1 MEKSDL
7 KYGDIVEARNGVKYV
22 VYYNGSEKALVSLI
36 SGWCVG
42 LDEYNENLTSA
53 KDYTNFDIM
62 KVYNDYTCKELLWER
77 KEEPKLTEDEKAILR
92 NVPKDYKWIARD
104 ENGSIY
110 LYKRK
115 PNKGSYSWG
124 MWSEISLFPFDHIFQ
139 FIKWEDEEPYLIE
152 ELLKGEEK

>member
-1 MEKSDL
+1 MNKSDL
-7 KYGDIVEARNGVKYV
+7 EYGDIVEARNGVKYV

-77 KEEPKLTEDEKAILR
+77 KEEPKLTEDEKVILR
-92 NVPKDYKWIARD
+92 ILPKKYKYIARD
-104 ENGSIY
+104 KNSLICLYEKKPRKREN
-110 LYKRK
+110 
-115 PNKGSYSWG
+115 SWDG
-124 MWSEISLFPFDHIFQ
+124 CKYMLLPLEHLFQ
-139 FIKWEDEEPYLIE
+139 FIQWEDEEPYSIE
-152 ELLKGEEK
+152 ELLKGK